1 MPKKKKEITKR
12 QKVFNFIDTSI
23 DLLQANWKRYAV
35 TGSILF
41 AFSCLGYITFYWIDT
56 VESVDLVITYL

>member
-1 MPKKKKEITKR
+1 MARKKQISKR

-35 TGSILF
+35 TSSILF
-41 AFSCLGYITFYWIDT
+41 AFCCLGYITFYWIDT
-56 VESVDLVITYL
+56 VKSVDLVITYL

>member
-12 QKVFNFIDTSI
+12 QKVFFIDTSI
-23 DLLQANWKRYAV
+23 DLLQLNWKRYAV
-35 TGSILF
+35 TGCILF